1 MNLGTYLD
9 TDVISLQP
17 LPGFSSFLGRE
28 YLGDGSTETQKH
40 ACHRDNVAEIQPET
54 ETGWQREEQIYSD
67 GEPIRLKD
75 KNRLVERDTEKET
88 GWRRHRQI

>member
-1 MNLGTYLD
+1 MAVQKHRNMLA
-9 TDVISLQP
+9 
-17 LPGFSSFLGRE
+17 
-28 YLGDGSTETQKH
+28 TETMWQRYRQRQRQ
-40 ACHRDNVAEIQPET
+40 AGRET
-54 ETGWQREEQIYSD
+54 ETDWQREEQIYSD